1 MKIYGK
7 YLIPRETC
15 VRSLDITYSKKV
27 SIEITDDA
35 CDYGMKLFQRK
46 RMQKDTLALII
57 YS

>member
-1 MKIYGK
+1 MENTSFLGRPALGLWI
-7 YLIPRETC
+7 
-15 VRSLDITYSKKV
+15 SHSKKV